1 MMTDEP
7 KPLDPAR
14 PVRTPEVES
23 RVDQLFL
30 DLLISGGRWRRTLMK
45 NGAKAARTKR
55 GNRDWRTWVRNQA
68 LTDASSGPW

>member
-30 DLLISGGRWRRTLMK
+30 DLLISVGRWRRTLMK
-45 NGAKAARTKR
+45 NGAKAARTR
-55 GNRDWRTWVRNQA
+55 GVTAIGGHGFAIR
-68 LTDASSGPW
+68 L